1 MTGFLQSLKDQY
13 RANVERHQ
21 NLPFLKAT
29 MAACALVAT
38 ADGQVSFTER
48 VRVDQII
55 ETLEQLKAYDPHEA
69 VDLFREFADQI
80 LASPKDGHSAVLKEL
95 DWVKSNAETAQL
107 LIRICLAVGESN
119 GETSLVDRIEI
130 VSLCSWLDVDPEGF
144 GLYQHELLM
153 QREDGSPDG

>member
-1 MTGFLQSLKDQY
+1 MTGFLQSLKNQY

-55 ETLEQLKAYDPHEA
+55 ETLEQLKVYDPHEA
-69 VDLFREFADQI
+69 VDLFCDFADQI
-80 LASPKDGHSAVLKEL
+80 LVSPKDGHATVLKEL
-95 DWVKSNAETAQL
+95 DWVKSEAETAKL
-107 LIRICLAVGESN
+107 LIRICLAVSESS
-119 GETSLVDRIEI
+119 GETSLVDQIEI
-130 VSLCSWLDVDPEGF
+130 VSLCSQVGIDPEGF
-144 GLYQHELLM
+144 GLYQHELL
-153 QREDGSPDG
+153 QRREGGVSDA